1 VTSVIELERTG
12 ATSALELCTG
22 DVSSFRERTWG
33 RSVLVHRSAGPNAFA
48 GLLSLDDVDRILS
61 TTSLRTPSFRL
72 VKAGEQIPES
82 SYTRSG
88 TTGSKPV
95 SGMADPTRVFELF
108 RTGATIVL
116 QGLHRY
122 WEPVSLFTRD
132 LELELGHACQVNAY
146 VTPPGAQGLEL
157 HEDPHDVFVLQA
169 FGRKAWEIHAAPGEA
184 TREPVHATIEPGDS
198 IYMPKGTP
206 HAASAQEAVSG
217 HLTVGVHVGT
227 WRDVMTRVWRLVERD
242 AAFDEPLALGWHRDP
257 AALEQ
262 VVEGKLGVARDELAC
277 LSARELADTYAADF
291 LSTRASLLRGA
302 LTDALE
308 LGGIGDETLVERRR
322 GSVCQLR
329 ARGDRLEVLLGDRRL
344 EMPLWV
350 EPAMRRIAAA
360 ERFRV
365 HDLANAVN
373 DPDSRAV
380 LTRRLVREGLLT
392 IVR

>member
-1 VTSVIELERTG
+1 MELERTG
-12 ATSALELCTG
+12 APSALELCTG
-22 DVSSFRERTWG
+22 DVSAFTERTWG
-33 RSVLVHRSAGPNAFA
+33 RSVLVHRDAGPNAFA
-48 GLLSLDDVDRILS
+48 GLLSLGDVDRILS

-95 SGMADPTRVFELF
+95 TGMADPTRVFELF

-116 QGLHRY
+116 QGVHRY

-169 FGRKAWEIHAAPGEA
+169 FGKKAWEVHAAPGEP

-206 HAASAQEAVSG
+206 HAASAQDAVSG

-227 WRDVMTRVWRLVERD
+227 WRDVMTRVWRVVDRD
-242 AAFDEPLALGWHRDP
+242 SAFDEQLPLGWHRDP
-257 AALEQ
+257 ES
-262 VVEGKLGVARDELAC
+262 VERAMEDKLGVARGEHAR
-277 LSARELADTYAADF
+277 LSAPELADTSATDF

-302 LTDALE
+302 LTDVLE
-308 LGGIGDETLVERRR
+308 LGEIGDETLIERRR
-322 GSVCQLR
+322 GSVCELR
-329 ARGDRLEVLLGDRRL
+329 PRGDRLEVLLGDRRL

-360 ERFRV
+360 DHFRV
-365 HDLANAVN
+365 HDLADAVN

-380 LTRRLVREGLLT
+380 LARRLVREGLLT
-392 IVR
+392 IAR